1 MQMVQSGH
9 QRSLARWC
17 LRGGHVSFSLLP
29 LSCAMGS
36 EWKVPSPVFLCRV
49 IFSSSWEWGEL
60 VATYSDWITRVKWLE
75 VVHDANTEPKGNLS
89 GFKGSAEQG
98 LC

>member
-1 MQMVQSGH
+1 MS
-9 QRSLARWC
+9 S
-17 LRGGHVSFSLLP
+17 SSLP
-29 LSCAMGS
+29 LSRVMGS

-60 VATYSDWITRVKWLE
+60 VATYSDWITRVEWLE
-75 VVHDANTEPKGNLS
+75 VVHDANTEPRGNLS